1 MNKTEWRATGSL
13 AGIYMARMIGLFMV
27 LPVLT
32 LYAHEL
38 PKATPITV
46 GLALGIYGLTQAIMQ
61 LPFGIVSDRVGRKPI
76 IVLGMLIFAAGSL
89 LAAAAD
95 GINWLI
101 AGRALQGA
109 GAVGAVVNAL
119 LADQTRESERTKAML
134 VLGLGIG
141 GSFILGFVLGPLIDI
156 WIGVPGIFLLT
167 ACMGLVCIPV
177 VIWVTPVAPRPHG
190 EYSSIRHDLRRVLA
204 DGQLLR
210 MDAGIFLLH
219 AILTALFVRLPIV
232 LDSHLGIPE
241 SQHWLIYLPVLVAS
255 LLVTFPL
262 IQIAERRNR
271 MKTIF
276 MGSIFMITLANFSL
290 VWLDSWV
297 AGVVV
302 ALLVFFGGFN
312 LLEATLPSM
321 VSRLCPQQLRGAGMG
336 VYSSSQFLG
345 IFVGGALGGVA
356 AKYGADF
363 GVFGLC
369 ALFGAIWFVIAVGL
383 RPPVARNVEAQ
394 AD

>member
-1 MNKTEWRATGSL
+1 MNQTEWRATGSL
-13 AGIYMARMIGLFMV
+13 AGVYMARMIGLFMV

-32 LYAHEL
+32 LYAHGFPE
-38 PKATPITV
+38 ATPITV
-46 GLALGIYGLTQAIMQ
+46 GLALGIYGLTQAMMQ

-76 IVLGMLIFAAGSL
+76 IVLGMLVFAGGSL
-89 LAAAAD
+89 LAASA
-95 GINWLI
+95 GGVNWLI

-109 GAVGAVVNAL
+109 GAVGAVINAL

-134 VLGLGIG
+134 VLGVGIG
-141 GSFILGFVLGPLIDI
+141 ASFILGFILGPLIDI
-156 WIGVPGIFLLT
+156 WIGVPGIFVLT
-167 ACMGLVCIPV
+167 ACMALVCIPV
-177 VIWVTPVAPRPHG
+177 LIWATPRAPRPHA
-190 EYSSIRHDLRRVLA
+190 EYSSIRRDLRRVVT

-219 AILTALFVRLPIV
+219 AMLTALFVRLPVI
-232 LDSHLGIPE
+232 LDSKLGVPE
-241 SQHWLIYLPVLVAS
+241 SQHWLIYLPVMVAS
-255 LLVTFPL
+255 LAVTIPL
-262 IQIAERRNR
+262 MQIAERRGR
-271 MKTIF
+271 MKPIF
-276 MGSIFMITLANFSL
+276 MGAITIITLANLSL
-290 VWLDSWV
+290 IWLDAWV

-302 ALLVFFGGFN
+302 ALLAFFGAFN

-356 AKYGADF
+356 AKYGADA

-369 ALFGAIWFVIAVGL
+369 ALFGLVWLIIAAGL
-383 RPPVARNVEAQ
+383 RPPVARQAEAQ